1 MIKTRETPK
10 IMSLEIEPIENI
22 EVEEKPNPNNIVEQS
37 KIIEEELPIEEVN
50 PDDAMFKRVEQKPK
64 KKKMLSDKQKAHMQK
79 MRKARELKRAE
90 KKALQNQKKEADKQ
104 RRMEELKNKV
114 ESQKPVK
121 MQIPKE
127 IKKELPKEV
136 IKQVEQTMPPKPRG
150 MTNQEYMKEFFNNL
164 NLFMDSYNKLSSK
177 KNNFQTQ
184 TATQNQKMHS
194 NKPQKKEEPKI
205 EKFSFRDSMVSYRNV
220 RNPFNF

>member
-1 MIKTRETPK
+1 MIKTRNTPK

-64 KKKMLSDKQKAHMQK
+64 KKKMLSDKQKAHMEK
-79 MRKARELKRAE
+79 MRKARALKRAE
-90 KKALQNQKKEADKQ
+90 KKAEQDKKKEADKQ
-104 RRMEELKNKV
+104 IRMQVLKNKV

-121 MQIPKE
+121 MHIPKE

-150 MTNQEYMKEFFNNL
+150 MSNQEYMKEFFNNL

-177 KNNFQTQ
+177 KNQFQTPP
-184 TATQNQKMHS
+184 QNQNMHS
-194 NKPQKKEEPKI
+194 NKPQKKEEPKV
-205 EKFSFRDSMVSYRNV
+205 EKFSFTDSMVSYRNV

>member
-1 MIKTRETPK
+1 MIKTRNTPQ

-22 EVEEKPNPNNIVEQS
+22 EVQEKPNPNNIIDNKKV
-37 KIIEEELPIEEVN
+37 IEEELPIEEVN

-64 KKKMLSDKQKAHMQK
+64 KKKMLSDKQKAHMEK
-79 MRKARELKRAE
+79 MRKARALKRAE
-90 KKALQNQKKEADKQ
+90 KKAEQDKKKEADKQ
-104 RRMEELKNKV
+104 IRMQVLKNKV

-121 MQIPKE
+121 MHIPKE

-150 MTNQEYMKEFFNNL
+150 MSNQDYMKEFFNNL

-177 KNNFQTQ
+177 KNQFQ

-194 NKPQKKEEPKI
+194 NKPQKIEEPKV